1 MAQRNLS
8 RPVSRVGADER
19 PRTRWTREERPL
31 TRGLAEDRP
40 SIPESSAT
48 MRRGSAA
55 TTSGDDPASS
65 RPISRRGAQEI
76 NRVINKIPPTLNRY
90 KELRRFFC
98 VDAVNNRKIIK
109 FLNEKQ
115 LATG

>member
-40 SIPESSAT
+40 SIPDGSAA

-55 TTSGDDPASS
+55 TTSGDDTASS

-76 NRVINKIPPTLNRY
+76 NRVILIMIKASHINILNNTKKVSSCAVYILPLKEAKNSNKEN
-90 KELRRFFC
+90 
-98 VDAVNNRKIIK
+98 
-109 FLNEKQ
+109 
-115 LATG
+115 